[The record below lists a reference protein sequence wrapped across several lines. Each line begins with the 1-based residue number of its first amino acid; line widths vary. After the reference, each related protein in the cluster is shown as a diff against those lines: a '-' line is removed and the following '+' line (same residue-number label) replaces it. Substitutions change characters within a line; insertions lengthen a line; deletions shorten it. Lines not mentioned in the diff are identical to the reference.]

1 MTSQE
6 PYPVTV
12 VIAARGGPEP
22 ATRALASLEGQD
34 AAVLVVFP
42 KSEPESKPPKVPA
55 IAADSQSFSALRAE
69 GVRRAASPVVAV
81 LSQDYTV
88 KADWAV
94 VVSQPVDAEV
104 VCGEVHPPEAGWTSR
119 AAYLWEYAHLAP
131 PCRPGPLS
139 AEESRLVPAGAV
151 VYRGRAIDERRL
163 LDHPSEL
170 DYHARM
176 AADGLRFYRE
186 PRLRVVYHPPPSLSA
201 FRADRRR
208 WSGDDAG
215 RRYGHKSLAKR
226 LLLAASRVALPP
238 ILLARFF
245 SALRSKPRYWCSAA
259 VSAPLLILFAL
270 DQTAGEVGA
279 LLTSDS
285 R

>member
-1 MTSQE
+1 MTS
-6 PYPVTV
+6 PKPRPVTV
-12 VIAARGGPEP
+12 VIAARGGPGP
-22 ATRALASLEGQD
+22 ATRTLASLEGQ
-34 AAVLVVFP
+34 AVEVLVVFP
-42 KSEPESKPPKVPA
+42 KSEPESRPPRVPA

-69 GVRRAASPVVAV
+69 GVRQAASPIVAV

-88 KADWAV
+88 GPDWAA
-94 VVSQPVDAEV
+94 VVSEPVEADV
-104 VCGEVHPPEAGWTSR
+104 VCGEVHPPDAGWTSR

-139 AEESRLVPAGAV
+139 VEESRLVPAGAV
-151 VYRGRAIDERRL
+151 VYRGRAIDEQRL

-186 PRLRVVYHPPPSLSA
+186 PRLRVIYHPPPSLSA

-208 WSGDDAG
+208 WSGEDAR
-215 RRYGHKSLAKR
+215 RRYGHSSLAKR

-238 ILLARFF
+238 LLLARFF
-245 SALRSKPRYWCSAA
+245 SALRSKPRYWWSAA

-270 DQTAGEVGA
+270 DQTAGEAGA
-279 LLTSDS
+279 LVTGDS